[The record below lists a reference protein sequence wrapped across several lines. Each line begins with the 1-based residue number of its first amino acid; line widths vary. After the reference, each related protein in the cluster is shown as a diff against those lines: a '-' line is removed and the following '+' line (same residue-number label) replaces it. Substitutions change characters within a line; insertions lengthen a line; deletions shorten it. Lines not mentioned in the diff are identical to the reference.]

1 MIVRIYDD
9 SQQYINEYKEK
20 FGERHDI
27 EIIHVKIT
35 RTAVLDSSGDNSL
48 KIVTGTNDQ
57 ITLPNMRY
65 NKFVL
70 QHSGYDNNDNELSEL
85 QDFVQKCTDES
96 FEPEYVSEGFNQN
109 YIDDLVSWIE
119 RNTLTPKSV
128 FFDFDRTISMIEE
141 LPSFIENNDKD
152 FKIQTLV
159 NYIFGTKTRRD
170 TFKNM
175 LNYLKGKDVNMYVV
189 SNNNLCN
196 TDVFREM
203 INSIHTDLNLLCGEN
218 KVENVDKVLST
229 LSSQQNNFGRN
240 KMISRTKFVRIY
252 MKTKGCS
259 KEKANR
265 KYNFARQHVKMF

>member
-20 FGERHDI
+20 FGKLQNI

-35 RTAVLDSSGDNSL
+35 RTAVLDSSDNSL
-48 KIVTGTNDQ
+48 KIVTGTDDQ

-70 QHSGYDNNDNELSEL
+70 QHSGYDDNDDNELTDL
-85 QDFVQKCTDES
+85 RDFVQKCTDES

-141 LPSFIENNDKD
+141 LPSFIENNDQN

-175 LNYLKGKDVNMYVV
+175 LNYLEEKSVKMYVV

-196 TDVFREM
+196 TDVFRDM
-203 INSIHTDLNLLCGEN
+203 INSIHTGLHLLCGEN
-218 KVENVDKVLST
+218 KADNVNKVL

-265 KYNFARQHVKMF
+265 KYNFARQQMLF

>member
-1 MIVRIYDD
+1 MDV
-9 SQQYINEYKEK
+9 N
-20 FGERHDI
+20 
-27 EIIHVKIT
+27 
-35 RTAVLDSSGDNSL
+35 
-48 KIVTGTNDQ
+48 
-57 ITLPNMRY
+57 
-65 NKFVL
+65 
-70 QHSGYDNNDNELSEL
+70 
-85 QDFVQKCTDES
+85 

-119 RNTLTPKSV
+119 RNTATSKSV

-175 LNYLKGKDVNMYVV
+175 LNYLKEKDVNMYVV

-203 INSIHTDLNLLCGEN
+203 INSIHTDLNLLCGEG
-218 KVENVDKVLST
+218 KVENVNNALTANNES
-229 LSSQQNNFGRN
+229 NNFGRN

-265 KYNFARQHVKMF
+265 KYNFARQQMLF